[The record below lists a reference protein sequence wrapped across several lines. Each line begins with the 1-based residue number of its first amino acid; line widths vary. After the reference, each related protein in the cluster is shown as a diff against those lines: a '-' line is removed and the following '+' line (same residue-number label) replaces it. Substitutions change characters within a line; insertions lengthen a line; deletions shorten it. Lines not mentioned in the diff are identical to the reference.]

1 MPPTPRKGR
10 HTAPVLVVLLLLAG
24 LVPAGRAL
32 AADPKPPSLKKTLA
46 HVLPDKRD
54 LAWTKVAWEAT
65 LWDAVIKAH
74 AEKKPI
80 LLWAMNGHA
89 LACT

>member
-1 MPPTPRKGR
+1 MTPPRI
-10 HTAPVLVVLLLLAG
+10 VVALALLLLTT
-24 LVPAGRAL
+24 PAVRA
-32 AADPKPPSLKKTLA
+32 ADDPKPVDVKKTLA

-54 LAWTKVAWEAT
+54 LLWTKVPWRAT
-65 LWDAVIKAH
+65 LWDAVIDAH
-74 AEKKPI
+74 EEKKPI

>member
-1 MPPTPRKGR
+1 MRNQRG
-10 HTAPVLVVLLLLAG
+10 VVVGVLLAALLVGATVHG
-24 LVPAGRAL
+24 AEEVRSDRDHARVLKHVMPDRA
-32 AADPKPPSLKKTLA
+32 
-46 HVLPDKRD
+46 D
-54 LAWTKVAWEAT
+54 LAWASIPWEAT

-74 AEKKPI
+74 EEKKPI

>member
-1 MPPTPRKGR
+1 MQRIRLG
-10 HTAPVLVVLLLLAG
+10 LLLA
-24 LVPAGRAL
+24 LAAL
-32 AADPKPPSLKKTLA
+32 ALASGARAAEDPKPVDTKRVLA

-54 LAWTKVAWEAT
+54 LAWTKVPWHAT
-65 LWDAVIKAH
+65 LWDAVIEAH
-74 AEKKPI
+74 EAKKPI